1 MAKAIRLN
9 ATLHPIVCEDIIVND
24 INNQNCKRDEEKN
37 IVRGS
42 KAVKAST
49 VVDHSLF
56 SWAALIDSRPSSL
69 SPNIVRALGRGRLD
83 KGDKCNEGYFP
94 EFQLI

>member
-1 MAKAIRLN
+1 MISIIKTAKGMR
-9 ATLHPIVCEDIIVND
+9 
-24 INNQNCKRDEEKN
+24 KKN

-69 SPNIVRALGRGRLD
+69 SPNIVLALGRGRLD